1 MVYKMNMYDYNN
13 EVAAMRN
20 LFKAIV
26 FQDVEAYVNAIS
38 PEAKSQAMH
47 DMIEFAFGAKKREF
61 EDCCEL
67 ADLSPDYVRK
77 IFKSLLADSSYLRKI
92 KNRRRVG
99 SYSKD
104 KNKEKPYQNSVY
116 TKNVESVIFKKV
128 N

>member
-1 MVYKMNMYDYNN
+1 MNMYDYKS
-13 EVAAMRN
+13 EVTAMRN

-26 FQDVEAYVNAIS
+26 FQDVEAYINAIC
-38 PEAKSQAMH
+38 PESKSQAMH

-67 ADLSPDYVRK
+67 ADLSPEYVTK
-77 IFKSLLADSSYLRKI
+77 IFKALLADNSYIKRI
-92 KNRRRVG
+92 KNRRSFG
-99 SYSKD
+99 TYSKD

-116 TKNVESVIFKKV
+116 AKNVESVVFKKV